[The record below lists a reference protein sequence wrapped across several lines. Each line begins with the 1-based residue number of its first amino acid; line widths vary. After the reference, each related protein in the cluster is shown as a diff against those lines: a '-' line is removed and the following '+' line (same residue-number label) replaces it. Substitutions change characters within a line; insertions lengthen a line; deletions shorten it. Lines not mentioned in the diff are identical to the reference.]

1 MSKSYRVVIVPD
13 EEAIGE
19 WVDREDAVIMD
30 RMELIFTIGNK
41 AGGNTVYP
49 PFDPPKFTPEALAQ
63 DALSQLHLRRLMK
76 VLSVEQ
82 LDQAALIG
90 LRTGLEIEPLP
101 EGTGE

>member
-19 WVDREDAVIMD
+19 WVDPEDHVAMD
-30 RMELIFTIGNK
+30 RMELIFTIGDK
-41 AGGNTVYP
+41 AGTATGRLTA
-49 PFDPPKFTPEALAQ
+49 KFTPEALAD
-63 DALSQLHLRRLMK
+63 DALRQLHLRKWMK
-76 VLSVEQ
+76 VASVEQ

>member
-30 RMELIFTIGNK
+30 RIELIFTIGNK
-41 AGGNTVYP
+41 TGS
-49 PFDPPKFTPEALAQ
+49 KFTPEALAD
-63 DALSQLHLRRLMK
+63 DALRQLHLRKWMK

-90 LRTGLEIEPLP
+90 LRTGLEIEQLP